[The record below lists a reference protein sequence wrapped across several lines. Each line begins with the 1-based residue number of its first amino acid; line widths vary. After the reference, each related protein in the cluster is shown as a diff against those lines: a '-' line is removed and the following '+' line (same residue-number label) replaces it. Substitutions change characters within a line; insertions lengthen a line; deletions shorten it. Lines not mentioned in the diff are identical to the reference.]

1 MVVEKADKEDKD
13 GVYRLVIPFFFFFFF
28 NIFSQHK
35 QNEKRNDEPSCR
47 GRPVLVSVTR

>member
-28 NIFSQHK
+28 STFSHNTNK
-35 QNEKRNDEPSCR
+35 MRKEMTNLHVEEDLFLS
-47 GRPVLVSVTR
+47 L